1 MPDSLSISVG
11 QCRLCGTT
19 LAADN
24 RSGLCSPCQHKSGAS
39 SAPEVPSDF
48 WDAEPLRKALADR
61 HIGQVIRA
69 YRQHPFHRANF
80 GRRGIPQSSVG
91 DWLVLTQAQVSRI
104 ESGSAPRNLD
114 TLIHIARTLRIPS
127 DLLWFTLPQDKS
139 TATEARHLPRQ
150 DGHPD
155 PAVRA
160 SQDAWRAVRRRLN
173 TDRAVLADA
182 AVQLYDPDLRVES
195 TALLASP
202 AWLAP
207 EPVPLERVSLRWD
220 SAPVAPILDGTAHE
234 GLATRPLRLPDQRFD
249 RYTLAVRYL
258 DSPTLFENRP
268 SYRLTGVR
276 WDDDGT
282 GELRFSLATY
292 FDKLDLCEGIG
303 HEFAAAAELG
313 SARPRWGQLALRR
326 AVGDP
331 FDLRIRPMVPAITT
345 LLLRRRADG
354 DSTFFLHWRDP
365 GRVATAGGLYDAIPA
380 GEFQPSSVLA
390 TPDGPDFDLWR
401 NIVRELNEELLGA
414 PEFDGSAG
422 QPLDYDRWPLYRALQ
437 RGRETGAVRAYC
449 FGVGCDALTLA
460 ATIPSVLVIDDAVFD
475 ELFGDIA
482 LHNAEGITVAALS
495 EQQPATGI
503 PFTEQNVTR
512 FLRSEPV
519 APPGAACL
527 ALAWKHRR
535 LLLTP

>member
-1 MPDSLSISVG
+1 MSGALSISVRH
-11 QCRLCGTT
+11 CRLCGTN

-24 RSGLCSPCQHKSGAS
+24 QSGLCSPCQHQSKAS
-39 SAPEVPSDF
+39 AAPDVPDDF
-48 WDAEPLRKALADR
+48 WDAETLRQALADR
-61 HIGQVIRA
+61 HMGQVIRA
-69 YRQHPFHRANF
+69 FRQHPFHRASF

-91 DWLVLTQAQVSRI
+91 DWLVLTQAQVSRM
-104 ESGSAPRNLD
+104 ESGSPPQNLD
-114 TLIHIARTLRIPS
+114 TLIHIARALRVPARV
-127 DLLWFTLPQDKS
+127 LWFSLPQTQP
-139 TATEARHLPRQ
+139 TASDPPPVPRQ
-150 DGHPD
+150 AQHPD
-155 PAVRA
+155 PVVRA
-160 SQDAWRAVRRRLN
+160 SQDAWRSVRRRLN
-173 TDRAVLADA
+173 AERAVLSEA
-182 AVQLYDPDLRVES
+182 AAQLYDPALRIES
-195 TALLASP
+195 SALLAP
-202 AWLAP
+202 TAWLPP
-207 EPVPLERVSLRWD
+207 EPVPLERVALRWD
-220 SAPVAPILDGTAHE
+220 PAPIAPILDGAAHE
-234 GLATRPLRLPDQRFD
+234 GLGTRPLRLLDQRFD

-268 SYRLTGVR
+268 SYRLTGVQ
-276 WDDDGT
+276 WVGDGT
-282 GELRFSLATY
+282 GVLNFSLSTY
-292 FDKLDLCEGIG
+292 FDKLDLCEAIG
-303 HEFAAAAELG
+303 HEFAAANESG
-313 SARPRWGQLALRR
+313 SDSPRWGQLTLRR

-331 FDLRIRPMVPAITT
+331 FDLRIRPMIPAITT
-345 LLLRRRADG
+345 LLLRRRPDG
-354 DSTFFLHWRDP
+354 NATFFLHWRDP

-390 TPDGPDFDLWR
+390 QPDGADFDLWR

-482 LHNAEGITVAALS
+482 PHNAEGITVAALS
-495 EQQPATGI
+495 DQQPATGI
-503 PFTEQNVTR
+503 PFNEQNITR
-512 FLRSEPV
+512 FLRNEPL

-535 LLLTP
+535 LLLAP